1 MIAEKAADMLRD
13 KDSVKPIREYFKHL
27 LDVKHDRCVMPC
39 DHVTAVQYMLVT
51 IATDKNFSS

>member
-27 LDVKHDRCVMPC
+27 LDVKHDRCVMMC
-39 DHVTAVQYMLVT
+39 DH
-51 IATDKNFSS
+51 